1 MFEVLMIK
9 NENNSY
15 VFMKKMVE
23 NIKLIKDVQFLD
35 EFKINEVRYVL
46 GQWVLRCY
54 RKNIMIFVLFVFF
67 DYYIINKIIEYF

>member
-23 NIKLIKDVQFLD
+23 NIKLIRDVQFLD
-35 EFKINEVRYVL
+35 ELKINEKLYIVCDVVFCVINSKSVL
-46 GQWVLRCY
+46 CNVDLL
-54 RKNIMIFVLFVFF
+54 KDLVFLMKF
-67 DYYIINKIIEYF
+67 FI